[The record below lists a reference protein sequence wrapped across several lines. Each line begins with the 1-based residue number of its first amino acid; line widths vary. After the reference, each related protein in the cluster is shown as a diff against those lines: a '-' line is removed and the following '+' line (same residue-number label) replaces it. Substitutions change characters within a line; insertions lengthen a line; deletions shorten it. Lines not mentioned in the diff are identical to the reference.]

1 MKAHG
6 CDKSSV
12 RTIRQS
18 DSSLT
23 YPLELIDVFLISGN
37 LQILCQSTRMI
48 HKKKMLAKELSCYL
62 FIGHFWVNV

>member
-23 YPLELIDVFLISGN
+23 YPLELIDVFPDIWKLANSVPV
-37 LQILCQSTRMI
+37 
-48 HKKKMLAKELSCYL
+48 HKNDPQEE
-62 FIGHFWVNV
+62 NVC